1 MSVLA
6 QIARLEK
13 AKADISAAIVAKGV
27 DVPDG
32 ITLDGMA
39 ALIEKICVDDEKSR
53 IIVTVAS
60 GSTVTCTNGT
70 VTKTAISNGTVIF
83 KSLDIGTW
91 KLTATLGKE
100 ITGKTVE
107 INIFQIYYV
116 TMPYTADYPFD
127 YPYDYAQSC

>member
-1 MSVLA
+1 MSVSA

-27 DVPDG
+27 NVPDE
-32 ITLDGMA
+32 TKLDGMA

-53 IIVTVAS
+53 IIVTVES
-60 GSTVTCTNGT
+60 GSAVTCTNGT

-83 KSLDIGTW
+83 KGLDFGTW
-91 KLTATLGKE
+91 KLSATLGKE
-100 ITGKTVE
+100 KTGKTVE

-127 YPYDYAQSC
+127 YPYDYAQS